1 METKNG
7 QILGSNGGLF
17 TVLTEQGE
25 RIGCKAGGRF
35 RHAGRRVLVG
45 DLVTVSE
52 GEDGCM
58 ITAVAERKNALIR
71 PPMANLSRLY
81 IVLSGAAPKTLPLN
95 ADKLIAICE
104 HERIE
109 PVIVVTKEDLDGE
122 ECDSLAALYRDAGF
136 SAFVTASHTGAGVDA
151 LRREIL
157 FTPGLS
163 AFAGAS
169 GAGKSSLLNA
179 LFPALG
185 LEVGDLSRKIE
196 RGKNTTRAVTVYPL
210 RELDPTADP
219 AAFLADTPGFTM
231 LDFVEFDFFSLA
243 DLPDTFREFAPY
255 LGKCLYTDC
264 RHTGDA
270 GCAVCEAVW
279 EGKIARSR
287 YESYCALYNDL
298 KDKHDWEKK

>member
-17 TVLTEQGE
+17 TVLTDSGE

-109 PVIVVTKEDLDGE
+109 PVIVVTKADLDAASCE
-122 ECDSLAALYRDAGF
+122 ALADLYRQAGF
-136 SAFVTASHTGAGVDA
+136 LTFVTASHTGTGVDE

-157 FTPGLS
+157 SAPGLS

-255 LGKCLYTDC
+255 LSKCLYTDC

-270 GCAVCEAVW
+270 GCAVCEAVR

-287 YESYCALYNDL
+287 YESYCSLYNDL